1 LTLQPNCGPSPS
13 SIHTAKPK
21 AALGIRVSVVR
32 DMVQQAKTV
41 DASAT
46 TAADICRVL
55 VAPATAKLPGA
66 PDADKSYL
74 RLLEGKAGADGKPLV
89 APSTHFVS
97 HAWKYD
103 LAATV
108 LEVMEEMD
116 RETGGT
122 AYFW

>member
-1 LTLQPNCGPSPS
+1 
-13 SIHTAKPK
+13 
-21 AALGIRVSVVR
+21 LGIHVSVVR
-32 DMVQQAKTV
+32 DLVQQAKAI

-55 VAPATAKLPGA
+55 VAPATAQLPGA
-66 PDADKSYL
+66 DPDKTYL
-74 RLLEGKAGADGKPLV
+74 RLLEGKTGTDGRPLV

>member
-1 LTLQPNCGPSPS
+1 VRR
-13 SIHTAKPK
+13 AK
-21 AALGIRVSVVR
+21 A
-32 DMVQQAKTV
+32 V
-41 DASAT
+41 DAGAT

-55 VAPATAKLPGA
+55 VAPATAQLSG
-66 PDADKSYL
+66 PDPLKTYL
-74 RLLEGKAGADGKPLV
+74 RLLEGLKGEDGKLLV
-89 APSTHFVS
+89 APSTHFIS
-97 HAWKYD
+97 HAWRYD